1 MDDRPRYPIDLRAW
15 KSALV
20 VDLERVALRDRWG
33 LALMVVGWI
42 HLGFFLV
49 NQAFYT
55 PDSSRATLSLALWAA
70 ELFAALATIRL
81 VAGPGWHRSSPL
93 GGLIVRVWGTF
104 LLVSFN
110 VVSLNTL
117 TGWTLDWFK
126 PVWATLSIF
135 GFMMMAYL
143 VSFKFFYLAALM
155 YFTGLIMVR
164 YPGLNY
170 LIYGLSWWAALQ
182 AIGLSLERRR
192 RRATAPRRPWP
203 REAVLEPEPAGH
215 AGA

>member
-1 MDDRPRYPIDLRAW
+1 MDQKTPCPLDLRAW

-20 VDLERVALRDRWG
+20 ADLGRVAVRDRWG
-33 LALMVVGWI
+33 LALMAVGWV

-49 NQAFYT
+49 HQACYT
-55 PDSSRATLSLALWAA
+55 PDASRASLSLALWVA
-70 ELFAALATIRL
+70 EFGAVLATIRRI
-81 VAGPGWHRSSPL
+81 AGPGWHRATPL
-93 GGLIVRVWGTF
+93 AGLLVRVWGTF
-104 LLVSFN
+104 LIVSFN

-143 VSFKFFYLAALM
+143 VDFKFFYLAAQM

-164 YPGLNY
+164 LPAWNY

-192 RRATAPRRPWP
+192 RHWRQPQATGVR
-203 REAVLEPEPAGH
+203 
-215 AGA
+215 